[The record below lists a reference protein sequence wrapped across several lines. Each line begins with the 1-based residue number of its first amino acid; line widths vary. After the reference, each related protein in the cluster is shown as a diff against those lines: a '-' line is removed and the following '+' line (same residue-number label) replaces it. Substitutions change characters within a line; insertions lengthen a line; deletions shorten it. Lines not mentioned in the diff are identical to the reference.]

1 MSYWYKREQLKPL
14 TPRHTLGQ
22 VLCSYYISV
31 RVFNQVISSSILE
44 TFIGSLREKMKKWN
58 NEQNSKHG
66 IQKEHSVLNSHLP
79 YLPSGSTLYRI
90 FLTLEAP
97 PTGFFADLYIIV
109 NHKIAIVLYCLRHM
123 QAARKCFNTYIHTY
137 ALFKLEIQCSCRAN
151 IFEKKKL
158 FGAVKI

>member
-66 IQKEHSVLNSHLP
+66 IQKEHSVLNFHLP

-123 QAARKCFNTYIHTY
+123 QAARKYFNTYIHILY
-137 ALFKLEIQCSCRAN
+137 LSSKFSVAVNPK
-151 IFEKKKL
+151 KKKL